1 MTAAQR
7 RRAVT
12 HLCRRFRVSERRS
25 CRLLGQSRSTQRYAA
40 RVRDDEAALS
50 KRIEQ
55 LAVRHPRYGY
65 RRIWALLRR
74 EGWRTNVKRVRR
86 LWRELGLKRPQRRKK
101 PRNPDGKPGASVN
114 SCTATPARAKDQ
126 VWAWDFVFD
135 RTADGQSLKWLT
147 LVDEYTRECLLLH
160 AARVMTG
167 SDVVRQLAR
176 VVGRRGAPA
185 MIRSDN
191 GPEFIGQ
198 AIREWFEAAAIGS
211 LCVAPASPWENGY
224 AESFHS
230 RLRDEFLERV
240 EFESVGDARM
250 QAARWRAEY
259 NTERPHSSLGYRTP
273 WEFATLCARGS
284 SASLRSA
291 PLPRAHSVVC

>member
-7 RRAVT
+7 RRAVE
-12 HLCRRFRVSERRS
+12 HLRRCFGVSERRS
-25 CRLLGQSRSTQRYAA
+25 CRRLGQSRSTQRYVA
-40 RVRDDEAALS
+40 RERDGAAALS
-50 KRIEQ
+50 QRITQ
-55 LAVRHPRYGY
+55 LAGRHPRYGY

-86 LWRELGLKRPQRRKK
+86 LWRVLGLKRPQRRKK
-101 PRNPDGKPGASVN
+101 PRNPGGRPGKSVN
-114 SCTATPARAKDQ
+114 SCTARPARAKDQ

-135 RTADGQSLKWLT
+135 RTADGRLLKWLT

-160 AARVMTG
+160 VARVMTG
-167 SDVVRQLAR
+167 ADVVRQLAR
-176 VVGRRGAPA
+176 VVGRRGVPA
-185 MIRSDN
+185 TIRSDN
-191 GPEFIGQ
+191 GPEFIGL
-198 AIREWFEAAAIGS
+198 AIRDWFRAASIGS
-211 LCVAPASPWENGY
+211 LYVAPASPWENGY

-230 RLRDEFLERV
+230 RLRDEFLDRV
-240 EFESVGDARM
+240 EFESVVDARL

-273 WEFATLCARGS
+273 KEFATLCARGS

-291 PLPRAHSVVC
+291 ELPRAHSVMC

>member
-1 MTAAQR
+1 VTAAER
-7 RRAVT
+7 RRAVE
-12 HLCRRFRVSERRS
+12 HLRRRFGVSERRG
-25 CRLLGQSRSTQRYAA
+25 CRLLCQARSTQRYAA
-40 RVRDDEAALS
+40 RVRDGEAALS

-86 LWRELGLKRPQRRKK
+86 LWRVLGLKRPSRRQ
-101 PRNPDGKPGASVN
+101 KPGNRGCRPGSSAN
-114 SCTATPARAKDQ
+114 SCTAIPARAKDQ

-160 AARVMTG
+160 AARAMTG
-167 SDVVRQLAR
+167 ADVARQLAR

-198 AIREWFEAAAIGS
+198 AIREWFEAAGIGS
-211 LCVAPASPWENGY
+211 LYVAPASPWENGY

-240 EFESVGDARM
+240 EFESVGDARL

-273 WEFATLCARGS
+273 KEFATLCARGS